1 MNEIHVYQKSSL
13 LLKFLDTFCH
23 PFGFNFVSGPLIL
36 IFTILISG
44 VFLASL
50 SQMTNTPLH
59 SNPEYGVLKIFLTKD
74 PFKSQCCCFLYSWFC
89 SFLSLFLF
97 SFLCLFKPWVLRR
110 ELRGS
115 VNGSGGTLDNIG
127 TWKTNIVLFDGHLYT
142 FRHCCHCFPRGAVSR
157 GFVFSMANRV
167 WQMQSWFT
175 QICRVNSDCR
185 QVCRF

>member
-13 LLKFLDTFCH
+13 LLNFLDTFCH
-23 PFGFNFVSGPLIL
+23 PFGFNFVSGAVLFSFLPFWFQGYFGPLWAKWQIPQS
-36 IFTILISG
+36 IPTQKMGFE
-44 VFLASL
+44 A
-50 SQMTNTPLH
+50 
-59 SNPEYGVLKIFLTKD
+59 KIFLTKD
-74 PFKSQCCCFLYSWFC
+74 SFKSQCCCCFLYSCFC

-167 WQMQSWFT
+167 W
-175 QICRVNSDCR
+175 
-185 QVCRF
+185 